1 MRLSEIRGEDAL
13 DVLADI
19 MDPAMEI
26 LADPEIKKVYD
37 DKSNKVVDVVKVA
50 IKRHKKAI
58 LQVLAIVDG
67 EDPATYAPTALEI
80 PVKLMVLFNDPAFR
94 VFFPQQGQS
103 QDEASS
109 GSATENTGAT
119 DEK

>member
-1 MRLSEIRGEDAL
+1 MRLSDIRGEDAL

-19 MDPAMEI
+19 MDPVMEI
-26 LADPEIKKVYD
+26 LTDPEVKKVYE
-37 DKSNKVVDVVKVA
+37 DKNNKVADVVRTA

-58 LQVLAIVDG
+58 LHVLAVVDG
-67 EDPATYAPTALEI
+67 ENPATYAPTALEI

-94 VFFPQQGQS
+94 MFFPQQGQS

-109 GSATENTGAT
+109 GSATEITGAT